1 MFGDS
6 ASLARRKNA
15 IATREKLIVFHLALF
30 FQNLKTVNRQLF
42 VDNNTLKHF
51 ISYIKQYLEHFK
63 VQLCRLLLNMRTSL
77 YCLVWN
83 HVYPI
88 NNTI

>member
-30 FQNLKTVNRQLF
+30 FQNLKKQL
-42 VDNNTLKHF
+42 TG
-51 ISYIKQYLEHFK
+51 SY
-63 VQLCRLLLNMRTSL
+63 S
-77 YCLVWN
+77 
-83 HVYPI
+83 
-88 NNTI
+88 